1 MTDKTSQT
9 TNDGKKNWLLG
20 SQVHISLYFPTSVLV
35 SPCGKK
41 IIEGS
46 LGAKT
51 AEMAE
56 EMANQRLK
64 ESERRREQERE
75 DPKRESEM
83 ERRRRMCEKGG
94 RVAIHNIWNFRR
106 QTFEIM
112 GQIDG
117 KRGQEL
123 EKRRRKEVI
132 DQVTTATTV
141 IPCS

>member
-1 MTDKTSQT
+1 
-9 TNDGKKNWLLG
+9 
-20 SQVHISLYFPTSVLV
+20 
-35 SPCGKK
+35 
-41 IIEGS
+41 
-46 LGAKT
+46 
-51 AEMAE
+51 MAE